1 MIRGFSSKCNWNSF
15 ELIKKKLLQI
25 LPLIKMRI
33 FPNYFPL
40 LWKHHLITRTKL
52 TATAKGIN
60 QSKNTDPTIR
70 ISTASSVH
78 RHVKCE
84 TGPAY
89 GKKNNLFA
97 FVSKGTFTHV
107 CHHVLLHRGFKNL
120 CLEAKGWI
128 LLFYVTDRRGIM
140 YLST

>member
-1 MIRGFSSKCNWNSF
+1 
-15 ELIKKKLLQI
+15 
-25 LPLIKMRI
+25 MRI

-89 GKKNNLFA
+89 GKK
-97 FVSKGTFTHV
+97 KTT
-107 CHHVLLHRGFKNL
+107 
-120 CLEAKGWI
+120 CL
-128 LLFYVTDRRGIM
+128 LLFLRELPLMCVITYSCTGVLRICALRLKVEYYCFMLQIGEEICI
-140 YLST
+140 